1 MTPNAD
7 PPSDPR
13 PIGMLD
19 SGVGGLSVLRE
30 VQRLLPKESVIYV
43 ADQGHLPYGPRPR
56 DEIRSFTTGIVRF
69 LIDQGCKLIVIACNA
84 ANAAALHHVR
94 AVFPAV
100 PIVGMEPAI
109 KPAAEHTK
117 SGVIGVITTKAT
129 YQGELFASVLDRF
142 AQGVRVETQV
152 CPELVT
158 LVERGAPDSP
168 EARAVIGGYL
178 APLKAAGIDELVLG
192 CTHFPFLDS
201 QLRAQLGP
209 RVEIIDPAPAVARQV
224 ARVLDQRHLANTS
237 DSRGSVRTITTGRAD
252 SLKYLLTALLGD
264 SFARQTNVESAHW
277 REGADPV
284 LYLDAASPE
293 RANLRL

>member
-1 MTPNAD
+1 MTENANRS
-7 PPSDPR
+7 SDPR

-30 VQRLLPKESVIYV
+30 VRRLLPSESVIYV

-69 LIDQGCKLIVIACNA
+69 LIDQRCKLIVIACNA

-94 AVFPAV
+94 GVFPDV

-109 KPAAEHTK
+109 KPAAEHTQ

-142 AQGVRVETQV
+142 AQGVKVETQV

-158 LVERGAPDSP
+158 LVEHGAPDSP
-168 EARAVIGGYL
+168 EARAVIGSYL

-192 CTHFPFLDS
+192 CTHFPFLES

-209 RVEIIDPAPAVARQV
+209 HVEIIDPAPAVARQV
-224 ARVLDQRHLANTS
+224 ARVLDQRNLANSTN
-237 DSRGSVRTITTGRAD
+237 SRGTVRYITTGRAAT
-252 SLKYLLTALLGD
+252 LQHLLTKLLGNSGD
-264 SFARQTNVESAHW
+264 LQANVEAAHW
-277 REGADPV
+277 HEGPDPV
-284 LYLDAASPE
+284 LFLDGS
-293 RANLRL
+293 